1 MGVLCNILVT
11 VAVLA
16 SLSAKDAAGRIL
28 GAWVPVMF
36 FVVAGF
42 SHSIADMTY
51 CALALFGKSAPA
63 CAAAAQAAGA
73 DLSVLTWSRYF
84 LGNMLPVTLGNT
96 AGGVL
101 VGLAAWYCYLR
112 KKG

>member
-1 MGVLCNILVT
+1 
-11 VAVLA
+11 
-16 SLSAKDAAGRIL
+16 
-28 GAWVPVMF
+28 MF

-63 CAAAAQAAGA
+63 CAAAAQAAGT

-84 LGNMLPVTLGNT
+84 LGICSPSRWETRRAACWWALRPGT
-96 AGGVL
+96 AIS
-101 VGLAAWYCYLR
+101 AR
-112 KKG
+112 KDNVP

>member
-1 MGVLCNILVT
+1 
-11 VAVLA
+11 
-16 SLSAKDAAGRIL
+16 
-28 GAWVPVMF
+28 MF

-96 AGGVL
+96 ACWW
-101 VGLAAWYCYLR
+101 ALR
-112 KKG
+112 PGTAISARKDNVP